1 MTTEKKPSE
10 FNLALL
16 KLVEEFK
23 ATAWEFLEERL
34 EGNSEDSLRAY
45 QLNEFVKNNKTELA
59 CDIKRLLHKNLKV
72 YIRDIKFWEGK

>member
-1 MTTEKKPSE
+1 MTTENKPSE

-45 QLNEFVKNNKTELA
+45 QLNEFVKK
-59 CDIKRLLHKNLKV
+59 
-72 YIRDIKFWEGK
+72 IR

>member
-1 MTTEKKPSE
+1 MTTENKPSE

-45 QLNEFVKNNKTELA
+45 QLNEFVK
-59 CDIKRLLHKNLKV
+59 KN
-72 YIRDIKFWEGK
+72 YIYFLYTVFFKYFCI